1 MFSLASVLCSMVQP
15 CPMEVRRFSLK
26 TMSVQL
32 GLQNQN
38 QTPEQGQCFMPVPLL
53 KQNSLFHDIG
63 PMCFVQAPSLVP
75 WMLEEVPLEV
85 IGDRLLWITFC
96 YDNAWGGMLWQVV
109 IGLEFLWPLW
119 DTLSSCYRLAAYSA
133 TIYWQDMEILKE
145 ILYFVC
151 FGAAHLEKGLPS
163 LDLTFCSLRLHSI
176 DTPAQKFD

>member
-1 MFSLASVLCSMVQP
+1 MCSLASVLRSMVQP
-15 CPMEVRRFSLK
+15 CPME
-26 TMSVQL
+26 
-32 GLQNQN
+32 NQN

-75 WMLEEVPLEV
+75 WVLEEVPLKV
-85 IGDRLLWITFC
+85 IGDRLLWSR
-96 YDNAWGGMLWQVV
+96 YGLEAWGGMLWQVV

-119 DTLSSCYRLAAYSA
+119 DTLSSCYRLGVYSA

-151 FGAAHLEKGLPS
+151 FGAAHLEKGYL
-163 LDLTFCSLRLHSI
+163 LI
-176 DTPAQKFD
+176 